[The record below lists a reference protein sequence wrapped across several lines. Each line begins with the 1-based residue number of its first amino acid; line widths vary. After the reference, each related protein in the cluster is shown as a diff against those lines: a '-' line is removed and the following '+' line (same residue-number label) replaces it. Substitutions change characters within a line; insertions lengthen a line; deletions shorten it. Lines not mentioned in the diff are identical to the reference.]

1 MDRCRWTMIVLTHAA
16 LAASGWA
23 AEPTTGPRSSL
34 LARYLGLDS
43 KSRTPGTAA
52 PPVNPIVI
60 STLPPEVQAEALR
73 AEQEAYLRRVAVCT
87 ELRRVALER
96 NDPALYEQADA
107 LEQQAEQLYRLRV
120 QRLGIPIPSSSDEG
134 SKPSASFA
142 NSPGGTARAVRE
154 AARPLLPP
162 APPVPAMAEARV
174 REVKP

>member
-1 MDRCRWTMIVLTHAA
+1 MGRCRWGMIVLVHAA

-43 KSRTPGTAA
+43 KSRVSAVATS
-52 PPVNPIVI
+52 PVNPIVI

-120 QRLGIPIPSSSDEG
+120 QRLGIPIPTSNGDGTKPSSSL
-134 SKPSASFA
+134 A
-142 NSPGGTARAVRE
+142 NSPSGAARAVRE

-162 APPVPAMAEARV
+162 APPVPVTAEARV